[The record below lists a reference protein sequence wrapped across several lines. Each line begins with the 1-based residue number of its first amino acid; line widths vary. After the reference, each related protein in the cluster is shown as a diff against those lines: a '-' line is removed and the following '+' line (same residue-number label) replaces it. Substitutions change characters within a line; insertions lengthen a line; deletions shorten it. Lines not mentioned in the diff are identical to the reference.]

1 MPSIITIVLVAATL
15 GILFG
20 RCVVVPRR
28 RACVIGRFGGFRKAV
43 HAGAVVGLEGW
54 AVMDGDAIKAGGM
67 TAPATPDDGTP
78 IIPATFDVIGSH
90 AGDIPDLTFPA
101 IAGPVPAGGDDGA
114 DERVLA
120 VCKAAHILDAASGA
134 ARVPDAVADTKV
146 PTMADP
152 DIDADLMECVSHVLD
167 DYDEGLP
174 PDERRRLD
182 HAALMN
188 AHRFDI
194 VIVLVGAVL
203 IGLGLAL
210 MFG

>member
-1 MPSIITIVLVAATL
+1 MPCIIFIVLVATL

-28 RACVIGRFGGFRKAV
+28 RACVIGRFGGFHKAV

-67 TAPATPDDGTP
+67 TALATSDDGTP

-114 DERVLA
+114 DERALA
-120 VCKAAHILDAASGA
+120 TRKAAHILDVASGA
-134 ARVPDAVADTKV
+134 VRVPDAVADTKV

-152 DIDADLMECVSHVLD
+152 DIDADLMERVSHVLD